1 MDHPEQREG
10 PRIEEGP
17 IDRNGALGP
26 MTYVYFR
33 NPDGNLLE
41 VSRYK

>member
-10 PRIEEGP
+10 SPIEEGP

-26 MTYVYFR
+26 MTSVYFR
-33 NPDGNLLE
+33 DPGGNLLE